1 MFAPMLRRLDALSC
15 SMPEDMD
22 VLLFVPSISTRI
34 ASQLQITWRQND
46 RHAKSLAEC
55 YLALKHERQDI
66 LKGKKA
72 RFTAKTFSSGEEG
85 KEIVI
90 SELDSAK
97 SLTIRDYNDHHRYR
111 TLGFIVGRDH

>member
-1 MFAPMLRRLDALSC
+1 
-15 SMPEDMD
+15 MD

-34 ASQLQITWRQND
+34 ASQLQITCRQND

-55 YLALKHERQDI
+55 YLALNHEHQDI
-66 LKGKKA
+66 LRGKKA

-90 SELDSAK
+90 SELDSEK
-97 SLTIRDYNDHHRYR
+97 LLTIRLMKDRYVPSR
-111 TLGFIVGRDH
+111 KALAVQSLHDCL